1 MFRGLRVIHH
11 RPNWNTT
18 PWQHTLARET
28 QCDGVG
34 VHSGAPVRLR
44 LIPAAP
50 DHGIVFRRVDLP
62 GRPEMVARFDRVVD
76 TALCTCL
83 GDGAMRIAT
92 VEHLMAALAGQGV
105 DNLVIEIDGAEV
117 PVMDGSSAPFVA
129 LIAEAGLE
137 LQRSPRR
144 HVRVLRPVEV
154 RRGNKFAALLPTQDD
169 HLTID
174 LAIDFDS
181 SVIGRQSLAFALKGN
196 AFSAELAQARTFGF
210 AHEVEAMRA
219 RGLGRGGSL
228 ENAVVIGDDGVLNP
242 GGLRYD
248 DEFVRHKALDAL
260 GDLYLAGAPILGRF
274 LGERA
279 GHMMHIEVLKALFA
293 DEANWTLT
301 TSTAPIALPRR
312 KVAMGGSALA
322 GAAAE

>member
-1 MFRGLRVIHH
+1 MVH
-11 RPNWNTT
+11 RSPNWNAA

-28 QCDGVG
+28 QCEGVG
-34 VHSGAPVRLR
+34 VHSGSPVRLR
-44 LIPAAP
+44 LIPAPA
-50 DHGIVFRRVDLP
+50 DHGIVFRRVDLA
-62 GRPEMVARFDRVVD
+62 GAPELPARFDRVVD

-92 VEHLMAALAGQGV
+92 VEHLMAALAGQGI

-129 LIAEAGLE
+129 LIAEAGTE

-144 HVRVLRPVEV
+144 HVRVLRPIEV

-181 SVIGRQSLAFALKGN
+181 AVIGRQSLAFALKGN

-279 GHMMHIEVLKALFA
+279 GHMMHVEVLKALFA

-301 TSTAPIALPRR
+301 TSTAPVAAPIRR
-312 KVAMGGSALA
+312 MAVAGGVALA

>member
-1 MFRGLRVIHH
+1 MVH
-11 RPNWNTT
+11 RSPNWNAT
-18 PWQHTLARET
+18 PWQHTLAREA
-28 QCDGVG
+28 QCEGVG
-34 VHSGAPVRLR
+34 VHSGSPVRLR
-44 LIPAAP
+44 LIPAPA
-50 DHGIVFRRVDLP
+50 DHGIVFRRVDLA
-62 GRPEMVARFDRVVD
+62 GAPELPARFDRVVD

-92 VEHLMAALAGQGV
+92 VEHLMAALAGQGI

-129 LIAEAGLE
+129 LIAEAGIE

-154 RRGNKFAALLPTQDD
+154 RRGDKFAALLPTQDE

-181 SVIGRQSLAFALKGN
+181 AVIGRQSLAFALKGN
-196 AFSAELAQARTFGF
+196 AFAAELAQARTFGF

-279 GHMMHIEVLKALFA
+279 GHMMHVEVLKALFA

-301 TSTAPIALPRR
+301 TSTAPVVAPARR
-312 KVAMGGSALA
+312 MVAAGGVALA

>member
-1 MFRGLRVIHH
+1 MHHH
-11 RPNWNTT
+11 RPNWTTT

-28 QCDGVG
+28 QCEGVG

-44 LIPAAP
+44 LIPAPA

-62 GRPEMVARFDRVVD
+62 GAPELPARFDRVVD
-76 TALCTCL
+76 TSLCTCL
-83 GDGAMRIAT
+83 GDGAARIAT

-129 LIAEAGLE
+129 LIAETGLE

-181 SVIGRQSLAFALKGN
+181 AVIGRQALTFALKGN
-196 AFSAELAQARTFGF
+196 AFSAELARARTFGF

-301 TSTAPIALPRR
+301 TSTAPVLLPARR
-312 KVAMGGSALA
+312 KPAAGGVALA